1 MNRTTHAIFTLLH
14 YSILLR
20 DTLEYTLV
28 KEGKEYNV
36 EMFKERRRVLLE
48 SLDKPTQLADFLKRN
63 GETGAK
69 IDSQLREFIEEIYG
83 DDSIVLRLSNE
94 GLRVDHSQHIK
105 IYSYVVGL
113 YETLSDIVYGFINHG
128 QKENL
133 VDEEFLKAVEVN
145 NKFYRGISYMVIF
158 TDLVKTFK
166 EFNDAMR
173 ENNGQPSPQSNFIT
187 NDINQL
193 VSFLNF
199 IRAHSQF
206 DRNQPKADAELI
218 TMFDATENIISKMN
232 GRVKLAEGEN
242 LFASANETLKQ
253 IQALVAKYEQ
263 LNMVSLQKLFADAN
277 KFLAEQAKAAGNEV
291 AKDENTEVPGSA
303 DVPEGVE
310 TSATE
315 EELEDKLMDKF
326 EKSIKVD

>member
-1 MNRTTHAIFTLLH
+1 MNRTTHAIFKLFH
-14 YSILLR
+14 YSILIR
-20 DTLEYTLV
+20 DTLEYTLM
-28 KEGKEYNV
+28 KEGREYNV
-36 EMFKERRRVLLE
+36 EMFKERRRILLE
-48 SLDKPTQLADFLKRN
+48 SSDKPTQLSDFLKRN

-69 IDSQLREFIEEIYG
+69 IDSQLREFIDEIYG

-113 YETLSDIVYGFINHG
+113 YETLSDIVYGFIN
-128 QKENL
+128 QAKKDNL
-133 VDEEFLKAVEVN
+133 LDDGFSDAVETN
-145 NKFYRGISYMVIF
+145 NKFYRALSYMVIF

-232 GRVKLAEGEN
+232 GRVKLAEGEH
-242 LFASANETLKQ
+242 LFASANENLKQ

-263 LNMVSLQKLFADAN
+263 LNMVSLKKVFTEAN
-277 KFLAEQAKAAGNEV
+277 DFIMSQAKAADEKV
-291 AKDENTEVPGSA
+291 AEKETTSEETIKD
-303 DVPEGVE
+303 
-310 TSATE
+310 
-315 EELEDKLMDKF
+315 
-326 EKSIKVD
+326 

>member
-1 MNRTTHAIFTLLH
+1 MNRTTHAIFTLFH
-14 YSILLR
+14 YSILIR
-20 DTLEYTLV
+20 DTLEYTLM
-28 KEGKEYNV
+28 KEGREYNV
-36 EMFKERRRVLLE
+36 EMFKERRRILLE
-48 SLDKPTQLADFLKRN
+48 SLDKPTQLSDFLKRN

-69 IDSQLREFIEEIYG
+69 IDSQLREFIDEIYG

-113 YETLSDIVYGFINHG
+113 YETLSDIVYGFIN
-128 QKENL
+128 QAKKDNL
-133 VDEEFLKAVEVN
+133 LDDGFSDAVETN
-145 NKFYRGISYMVIF
+145 NKFYRALSYMVIF

-253 IQALVAKYEQ
+253 IQAVVAKYEQ
-263 LNMVSLQKLFADAN
+263 LNMVSLKKVFTEAN
-277 KFLAEQAKAAGNEV
+277 DFIMSQAKAADEKV
-291 AKDENTEVPGSA
+291 AGEEATSE
-303 DVPEGVE
+303 E
-310 TSATE
+310 TSKE
-315 EELEDKLMDKF
+315 
-326 EKSIKVD
+326 

>member
-1 MNRTTHAIFTLLH
+1 MNRTTHAIFTLFH
-14 YSILLR
+14 YSILIR
-20 DTLEYTLV
+20 DTLEYTLM
-28 KEGKEYNV
+28 KEGREYNV
-36 EMFKERRRVLLE
+36 EMFKERRRILLE
-48 SLDKPTQLADFLKRN
+48 SLDKPTQLSDFLKRN

-69 IDSQLREFIEEIYG
+69 IDSQLREFIDEIYG

-113 YETLSDIVYGFINHG
+113 YETLSDIVYGFIN
-128 QKENL
+128 QAKKDNL
-133 VDEEFLKAVEVN
+133 LDDGFSDAVETN
-145 NKFYRGISYMVIF
+145 NKFYRALSYMVIF

-253 IQALVAKYEQ
+253 IQAVVAKYEQ
-263 LNMVSLQKLFADAN
+263 LNMVSLKKVFTDAN
-277 KFLAEQAKAAGNEV
+277 DFIMSQAKAASNEV
-291 AKDENTEVPGSA
+291 AKEETTSEEN
-303 DVPEGVE
+303 
-310 TSATE
+310 
-315 EELEDKLMDKF
+315 
-326 EKSIKVD
+326 IKD